1 MRARTRGRAHA
12 RDGLD
17 KKRGVPGGGPHPPT
31 WSRTRGWDL
40 AENRAALRRPVAVR
54 GGLRRPV
61 AVWGALRRPV
71 AVWAALRR
79 PVAVW
84 GGLRRPV
91 AVWGGLRRPV
101 AVWGGLRR
109 PVAVWG
115 GLRRPVAVWAALRRP
130 VAVWAALRRPVA
142 VWAALRRPVAVWG
155 HLAPREPSGPLSGV
169 LWPFGGI
176 WPPESRLG
184 RSPASCG
191 RLGASGPQRA
201 VWAALRRPVAVW
213 GGLRSQGKGTEAEN
227 GLGAEIERR
236 IFERSRHFGK
246 HGSAHLY
253 KLRLSGWFA
262 SILSWPR
269 QGCALPWPLAAGEG
283 ATRPLQSPESRQ
295 GGCKTFLPLPWEGD
309 VSQVLPP
316 SISVRSGPAASLAAL
331 RASGPAMCV
340 ATLGFIA

>member
-40 AENRAALRRPVAVR
+40 AESR
-54 GGLRRPV
+54 
-61 AVWGALRRPV
+61 
-71 AVWAALRR
+71 
-79 PVAVW
+79 
-84 GGLRRPV
+84 
-91 AVWGGLRRPV
+91 
-101 AVWGGLRR
+101 
-109 PVAVWG
+109 
-115 GLRRPVAVWAALRRP
+115 
-130 VAVWAALRRPVA
+130 
-142 VWAALRRPVAVWG
+142 AALRRPVAVWG
-155 HLAPREPSGPLSGV
+155 HLAPREPSGPLSGVLWPSGPLSGV

-191 RLGASGPQRA
+191 RQGRSPASCGRLGASGPQRA
-201 VWAALRRPVAVW
+201 VWAALRRPVAVR

-262 SILSWPR
+262 SILVATTRLRLALTTALVRGRHALHLPKAAKAAAKPSFPALGGRCQSGFAPPSASGAGR
-269 QGCALPWPLAAGEG
+269 Q
-283 ATRPLQSPESRQ
+283 RPLRPC
-295 GGCKTFLPLPWEGD
+295 GLL
-309 VSQVLPP
+309 
-316 SISVRSGPAASLAAL
+316 VRRCA
-331 RASGPAMCV
+331 
-340 ATLGFIA
+340 

>member
-40 AENRAALRRPVAVR
+40 AESR
-54 GGLRRPV
+54 
-61 AVWGALRRPV
+61 
-71 AVWAALRR
+71 
-79 PVAVW
+79 
-84 GGLRRPV
+84 
-91 AVWGGLRRPV
+91 
-101 AVWGGLRR
+101 
-109 PVAVWG
+109 
-115 GLRRPVAVWAALRRP
+115 AALRRP

-142 VWAALRRPVAVWG
+142 VRGGLRRPVAVWG

-191 RLGASGPQRA
+191 RLGRSPASCGRQGRSPASCGRLGASGPQRA
-201 VWAALRRPVAVW
+201 VWAALRRPVAVR

-227 GLGAEIERR
+227 ALGAEIERR

-262 SILSWPR
+262 SILSWPQ
-269 QGCALPWPLAAGEG
+269 QGFALP
-283 ATRPLQSPESRQ
+283 
-295 GGCKTFLPLPWEGD
+295 
-309 VSQVLPP
+309 
-316 SISVRSGPAASLAAL
+316 
-331 RASGPAMCV
+331 
-340 ATLGFIA
+340 

>member
-40 AENRAALRRPVAVR
+40 AENR
-54 GGLRRPV
+54 GG
-61 AVWGALRRPV
+61 
-71 AVWAALRR
+71 
-79 PVAVW
+79 
-84 GGLRRPV
+84 
-91 AVWGGLRRPV
+91 
-101 AVWGGLRR
+101 
-109 PVAVWG
+109 
-115 GLRRPVAVWAALRRP
+115 
-130 VAVWAALRRPVA
+130 LRRPVA

-155 HLAPREPSGPLSGV
+155 HLAPREPSGPLSGVLWPFGGIWPPESRLGRSPASCGRLGASGPQRAVWAALRRPVAVWGHLAPREPSGPLSGVLWPSGPLSGV

-236 IFERSRHFGK
+236 IFERSRHF
-246 HGSAHLY
+246 
-253 KLRLSGWFA
+253 
-262 SILSWPR
+262 
-269 QGCALPWPLAAGEG
+269 
-283 ATRPLQSPESRQ
+283 
-295 GGCKTFLPLPWEGD
+295 
-309 VSQVLPP
+309 
-316 SISVRSGPAASLAAL
+316 
-331 RASGPAMCV
+331 
-340 ATLGFIA
+340 